1 MMFYFRNFLTALG
14 IVASVMTLL
23 SSVNK
28 YFTNYFSEYI
38 FNGYFFLF
46 FLCLLYTVIASRT
59 KRNIKFKVSAKVNL
73 EVKFGDLFEQKGIIV
88 IPFNE
93 YFDVVVDDKIISK
106 NTLNGAFI
114 NKYFPNDSTSLLS
127 KINEQLERHFEISN
141 INTDRGKGNNK
152 KYPLGTTIRIEKD
165 DKIFFLVAL
174 TRFDERNRAQITN
187 LEYQEVVIKLID
199 FIESNSNGYKVN
211 LPLIGAGHSGVNAN
225 KQSLLEFL
233 IFSLKIKDKL
243 TLINGINIILDKD
256 AHSEIN
262 LKLIDYYYK
271 LLQ

>member
-1 MMFYFRNFLTALG
+1 VILYFRNYFLALG
-14 IVASVMTLL
+14 IVASVLTLL

-28 YFTNYFSEYI
+28 CFTNYFSEHI
-38 FNGYFFLF
+38 FTSYFFLF

-59 KRNIKFKVSAKVNL
+59 KKNIKLKVSAKVNL

-93 YFDVVVDDKIISK
+93 YFDVVVDDEIISK
-106 NTLNGAFI
+106 NTLNGVFI
-114 NKYFPNDSTSLLS
+114 NKYFSNDSNCLLS
-127 KINEQLERHFEISN
+127 KINQQLERHCEVSKVN
-141 INTDRGKGNNK
+141 SDRGKGNTK

-199 FIESNSNGYKVN
+199 FIENNSNGYKVN
-211 LPLIGAGHSGVNAN
+211 LPLIGAGHSGVNAT

-243 TLINGINIILDKD
+243 TLINGINIILDKKT
-256 AHSEIN
+256 HSEIK
-262 LKLIDYYYK
+262 LKFIDYYYK
-271 LLQ
+271 LLK